1 MYEILYTWY
10 GDNLSPY
17 HTSLDFSSLFI
28 PITPKNIHFYCASIP
43 ILYTYI
49 SWVDNLSTKIEMA
62 LQANRNRHHN
72 SDFAF
77 FWKSIHFST
86 EPITTTIS
94 LLFDNKKES

>member
-1 MYEILYTWY
+1 MYEILYTWH

-17 HTSLDFSSLFI
+17 RTSLDFSSLFI
-28 PITPKNIHFYCASIP
+28 PITQKHIHFYCASIP
-43 ILYTYI
+43 ILYTFI
-49 SWVDNLSTKIEMA
+49 PRVDKLSTRLEMA
-62 LQANRNRHHN
+62 LQANRNNHRDSN
-72 SDFAF
+72 LTL